1 MRRVTSLVLVLLV
14 VLSGCAANGGDI
26 GGQSEQ
32 TGGEADLSYSGS
44 GDGAAAA
51 TSTPRGTE
59 ARAEDAEAG
68 AAGEAD
74 GGGQAVQRRELI
86 RTARVTVEVDD
97 FEAANERLTEYAR
110 STGGFVGDSA
120 RRVNGEGNDTW
131 TVGRV
136 TLRIPT
142 GNYSEALAF
151 VNETG
156 TVRASEQSTRDVT
169 DQIVDLEARL
179 ENLRSEREQLRA
191 LYQRANT
198 TEDVLAVQQELS
210 RVQTE
215 IERAEAQL
223 QQLER
228 QVAFTTVTVE
238 IREPRPDT
246 PRDDSQW
253 YDTGV
258 GAAFLESIDGVVVFL
273 RASVVFGAY
282 AVPYLIVIGVPL
294 GGGLVAVRRYR
305 RRDSTDAVPSDGDE
319 PSTTDAVSGERD
331 DGE

>member
-26 GGQSEQ
+26 ADRSQQS
-32 TGGEADLSYSGS
+32 GVEADRSYSGGG
-44 GDGAAAA
+44 GDGAATSAPAA
-51 TSTPRGTE
+51 TE

-68 AAGEAD
+68 AAGEAG
-74 GGGQAVQRRELI
+74 GGGQAVQNRELI

-110 STGGFVGDSA
+110 STGGFVGDSS

-169 DQIVDLEARL
+169 DQVVDLEARL
-179 ENLRSEREQLRA
+179 ENLRSEREQLRT

-215 IERAEAQL
+215 IERTEAQL

-228 QVAFTTVTVE
+228 QVAFTTITVE
-238 IREPRPDT
+238 IREPRPE
-246 PRDDSQW
+246 RLGDDSQW

-273 RASVVFGAY
+273 RASAVFAAY
-282 AVPYLIVIGVPL
+282 ALPYLVVIGVPL

-305 RRDSTDAVPSDGDE
+305 SNESTVTEPGNDAE
-319 PSTTDAVSGERD
+319 PSTADAAGPED
-331 DGE
+331 DDE

>member
-1 MRRVTSLVLVLLV
+1 MRRVTSLVLVL
-14 VLSGCAANGGDI
+14 AANGGDI
-26 GGQSEQ
+26 ADRSQQS
-32 TGGEADLSYSGS
+32 GVEADRSYSGGG
-44 GDGAAAA
+44 GDGAATSAPAA
-51 TSTPRGTE
+51 TE

-68 AAGEAD
+68 AAGEAG
-74 GGGQAVQRRELI
+74 GGGQAVQNRELI
-86 RTARVTVEVDD
+86 RTARVTVAVDD

-110 STGGFVGDSA
+110 STGGFVGDSS
-120 RRVNGEGNDTW
+120 RRVNGEG
-131 TVGRV
+131 GRV

-169 DQIVDLEARL
+169 DQVVDLEARL
-179 ENLRSEREQLRA
+179 ENLRSEREQLRT

-215 IERAEAQL
+215 IERTEAQL

-228 QVAFTTVTVE
+228 QVAFTTITVE
-238 IREPRPDT
+238 IREPRPE
-246 PRDDSQW
+246 RLGDDSQW

-273 RASVVFGAY
+273 RASAVFAAY
-282 AVPYLIVIGVPL
+282 ALPYLVVIGVPL

-305 RRDSTDAVPSDGDE
+305 SNESTVTEPGGDAE
-319 PSTTDAVSGERD
+319 PSTADAAGSED
-331 DGE
+331 DDE